1 MTNSRPAPMFIADA
15 RSLDFLN
22 TVAAPWGSNIEWL
35 DHGQD
40 LLAWLE
46 QAGLVEASVAK
57 TMRTNTIPGELDAVA
72 AQARVLREWF
82 RGFVLAHA
90 GHQINSNVL
99 AELGPLNRHLQRDEA
114 FCEIV
119 RADGETDARH
129 SDHLHCR
136 WSRRWRTPDTLLLP
150 VAQAMADLVCNADFT
165 MVKKCEGP
173 TCTMLFLDTTKG
185 HARRWCSMAVCGN
198 RAKQA
203 SHRARLKGA
212 G

>member
-22 TVAAPWGSNIEWL
+22 TLAAPWGSNIEWL
-35 DHGQD
+35 GHGQD

-57 TMRTNTIPGELDAVA
+57 MMRTNTIPGELDALA
-72 AQARVLREWF
+72 AQARILREWF
-82 RGFVLAHA
+82 RSFVLAHA
-90 GHQINSNVL
+90 GRQINPNVL
-99 AELGPLNRHLQRDEA
+99 SELSPLNRLLQRDEA
-114 FCEIV
+114 FCEIA
-119 RADGETDARH
+119 RAESETGSRH
-129 SDHLHCR
+129 GDHLHCR

-150 VAQAMADLVCNADFT
+150 VAQAMADLVCNADFA

-203 SHRARLKGA
+203 SHRARAKGA
-212 G
+212 N